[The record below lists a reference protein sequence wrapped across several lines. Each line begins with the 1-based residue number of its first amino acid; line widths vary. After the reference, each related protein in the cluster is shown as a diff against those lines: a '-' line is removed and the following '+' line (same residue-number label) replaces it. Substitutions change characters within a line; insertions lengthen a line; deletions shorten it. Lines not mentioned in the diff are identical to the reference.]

1 MGILERIGYA
11 VFMIGNFFSHNN
23 TIKDKKFFKE
33 SFGFPEESVI
43 NGHLVQAVF
52 EAYKRA
58 SQNVYPI
65 PPSLMVLL
73 ARCYISPGTPPI
85 SQEEAENLLREALKK
100 EKTIEGVSLIR
111 RICERKQDMDQV
123 AYWDKVL
130 QQVQAQGS
138 HIHDIQPSF
147 LKNLVGHLR

>member
-52 EAYKRA
+52 EAY
-58 SQNVYPI
+58 VET
-65 PPSLMVLL
+65 
-73 ARCYISPGTPPI
+73 G
-85 SQEEAENLLREALKK
+85 EF
-100 EKTIEGVSLIR
+100 
-111 RICERKQDMDQV
+111 
-123 AYWDKVL
+123 
-130 QQVQAQGS
+130 
-138 HIHDIQPSF
+138 F
-147 LKNLVGHLR
+147 LKDAWVITKNL